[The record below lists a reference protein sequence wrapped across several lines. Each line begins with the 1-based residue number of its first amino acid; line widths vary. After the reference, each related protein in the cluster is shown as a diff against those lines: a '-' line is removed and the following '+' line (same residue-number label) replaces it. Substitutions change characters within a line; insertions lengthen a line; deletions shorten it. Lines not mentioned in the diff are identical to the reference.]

1 MYIVRNSNKE
11 IVLIS
16 TKRADAE
23 AVATGAG
30 LDKTTYT
37 IEEQTND

>member
-1 MYIVRNSNKE
+1 MYIVRNNDKV

-16 TKRADAE
+16 TRRADAE

-30 LDKTTYT
+30 LDGTTYT
-37 IEEQTND
+37 IEESK